1 MPFKINHAI
10 LHVFDFVSCV
20 NVFAQEEMDLSS
32 KNAKN
37 FVMRHVRKASN
48 NLDNMHGSFSSD
60 SMFADEMRRYFA
72 GERNFVDLSN
82 QIAEYISTELGRMEK
97 SVSTDLLVVD
107 FEDQPSP
114 KDRAVSDESVGPE
127 AALADASKRCLAI
140 LLLESK
146 QAFMHEVGMGDA
158 GQRNDIVR
166 HYAVLPSPSQKVQ
179 SYAIIDLRTLAVEFV
194 DKKRTIAGDEM
205 YLIPEGLLQCSMEAS
220 SKEAFTAV
228 TDLVGE
234 VAEEYGV
241 NAGVAVAAAKS
252 YATDS
257 VEESDAMDL
266 DLLAEDVFF
275 DNPVAAAR
283 FEEEAQVRELPS
295 SLPLESKT
303 VQRVA
308 KNHKIRTDTG
318 IEITFPA
325 SYARNN
331 DFITFNSEPDG
342 KISIELKNIGHIENR

>member
-1 MPFKINHAI
+1 MPLTINHAI

-20 NVFAQEEMDLSS
+20 NVFAQEEMDLTS
-32 KNAKN
+32 KNTKS
-37 FVMRHVRKASN
+37 FVERHVRKAAN

-60 SMFADEMRRYFA
+60 SMFAQEIRRYFA
-72 GERNFVDLSN
+72 GERDFVDLSC
-82 QIAEYISTELGRMEK
+82 QIAEYLATELGRMEK

-107 FEDQPSP
+107 FEDQPSA
-114 KDRAVSDESVGPE
+114 KERGAADQDVSM
-127 AALADASKRCLAI
+127 ALADVTKRCLAI

-146 QAFMHEVGMGDA
+146 QAFMHEVGTGDA

-166 HYAVLPSPSQKVQ
+166 HYAVLPNPSQKVT
-179 SYAIIDLRTLAVEFV
+179 SYAIIDLRSLAVEFV
-194 DKKRTIAGDEM
+194 DKKRTIAGDER
-205 YLIPEGLLQCSMEAS
+205 YLIPEGLLRCSMEVS
-220 SKEAFTAV
+220 SKEAFAAV
-228 TDLVGE
+228 TDLVNE
-234 VAEEYGV
+234 VAEEYGA
-241 NAGVAVAAAKS
+241 NAAEAVAAAKS
-252 YATDS
+252 YATENAD
-257 VEESDAMDL
+257 ESDEMDL

-283 FEEEAQVRELPS
+283 FEEEAQARELPS
-295 SLPLESKT
+295 SLPLERET

-325 SYARNN
+325 AYARNN
-331 DFITFNSEPDG
+331 DFIQFTSEPDG

>member
-32 KNAKN
+32 KNTKN
-37 FVMRHVRKASN
+37 FVTKHVRKAVG
-48 NLDNMHGSFSSD
+48 NLDNMHGSFSAD
-60 SMFADEMRRYFA
+60 SMFAEEMRRYFA
-72 GERNFVDLSN
+72 GQRDFVDLSC
-82 QIAEYISTELGRMEK
+82 QIGEYLATELGRMEK

-114 KDRAVSDESVGPE
+114 NERAQTGDDSEVP
-127 AALADASKRCLAI
+127 ALADATRRCLAI

-146 QAFMHEVGMGDA
+146 QAFMHEVGTGEA

-166 HYAVLPSPSQKVQ
+166 HYAVLPNPSQKVS
-179 SYAIIDLRTLAVEFV
+179 SYAIIDLRTMGVEFV

-220 SKEAFTAV
+220 SKQALTAV

-234 VAEEYGV
+234 VAEEYGA
-241 NAGVAVAAAKS
+241 NAGEAVAAAKS
-252 YATDS
+252 YAS
-257 VEESDAMDL
+257 ASAEESDEMDL

-283 FEEEAQVRELPS
+283 FEEEAQARELPS

-325 SYARNN
+325 SYARNS
-331 DFITFNSEPDG
+331 DFIQFTSEPDG